1 MVRICSLCK
10 RELGR
15 GGAGVG
21 DPAPGPGNGI
31 LKSKGSAVCMVSRL
45 SGLVYAES
53 RIRGIRRI
61 IRVSPLFNNKS

>member
-15 GGAGVG
+15 RGAGMG
-21 DPAPGPGNGI
+21 NPAPRPENGI
-31 LKSKGSAVCMVSRL
+31 LESNGSAVCLVSRM

-53 RIRGIRRI
+53 RIRGISRI
-61 IRVSPLFNNKS
+61 IRVNPSLYNKS